1 MKIWTVAAQK
11 GGVGKTTTTVSLAGS
26 LHKRG
31 WRTLMVDL
39 DPHGSLTS
47 YLGLNPDVVEPNAY
61 TLFDAA
67 GRDQSADLADSI
79 HPTRAGGFDLVPSS
93 TALISLE
100 RRFGQKQGMG
110 LVLARALKSIAG
122 RYDFCLIDC
131 PPTLGVL
138 VVNALVCC
146 EKLIVPVQTEFLAAQ
161 SVDRLLGTITMIE
174 KSRGQ
179 PLPYVVVPTMFDR
192 RTRASNDTVE
202 TLRMRR
208 DIKLWDDVIPVDTQ
222 FREASRL
229 GRPLTT
235 WQPNAKGSQA
245 YERLLEYVL
254 ENGGRAQL
262 RIVG

>member
-1 MKIWTVAAQK
+1 MRIWTVAAQK
-11 GGVGKTTTTVSLAGS
+11 GGVGKTTTTVNLAGS
-26 LHKRG
+26 LRRRG
-31 WRTLMVDL
+31 RRILMVDL

-47 YLGLNPDVVEPNAY
+47 YLGSNPDLVEPNAY

-67 GRDQSADLADSI
+67 GRGLHADIAQSI
-79 HPTRAGGFDLVPSS
+79 HPARAEGFDLVPSS

-110 LVLARALKSIAG
+110 LVLARALQAVAD

-161 SVDRLLGTITMIE
+161 SIDRLLSTLAMIE

-179 PLPYVVVPTMFDR
+179 ALSYVVVPTMFDR

-202 TLRMRR
+202 QLRLRR
-208 DIKLWDDVIPVDTQ
+208 DIKLWGDVIPVDTQ

-235 WQPNAKGSQA
+235 WQPQAKGSQA
-245 YERLLEYVL
+245 YERLLDDVL
-254 ENGGRAQL
+254 ADGGRAQL